1 MPSLYPPF
9 PCALEVN
16 PTCLVLQYEQ
26 CWWRIV
32 HHAVPPTCSFT
43 ACLPLSPYRSSRAAA
58 APVLD
63 QHLLG
68 DAAVQVDV
76 AAQVAQEVL
85 LVQQLQRPLQTQRAT
100 CRLLAWYTPLL
111 NPSATTHQLTRSQ
124 PTVTANNETHCY
136 QTKPKRVSKFAR
148 GIRDA
153 LSESEELSDA
163 GGGVT
168 SASDRDSARPQRGGG
183 SGGGRRKADAP
194 SRAKGGKRYA
204 AGCSHAPRRHSES

>member
-1 MPSLYPPF
+1 MLGAPVRAVFGGALSIMPSPLP
-9 PCALEVN
+9 A
-16 PTCLVLQYEQ
+16 Q
-26 CWWRIV
+26 
-32 HHAVPPTCSFT
+32 ST

-63 QHLLG
+63 QRLLG

-100 CRLLAWYTPLL
+100 CRLLAWYRPLL

-183 SGGGRRKADAP
+183 GSGGGRRKADAP

-204 AGCSHAPRRHSES
+204 AGCSHAPWRHGES